1 MNISELRESNEL
13 VNLFCTLA
21 EIPSPSLQ
29 EEKVIEK
36 VKKLCPHVDIIFGT
50 HNIYKFAELL
60 VNSFESKRMVIDIW
74 KDTDQI
80 VEDLH

>member
-29 EEKVIEK
+29 EEKVIEWICNYCK
-36 VKKLCPHVDIIFGT
+36 ENNLQCETDD
-50 HNIYKFAELL
+50 YKNVYIKIPATDPTKESVLL
-60 VNSFESKRMVIDIW
+60 FVSKI
-74 KDTDQI
+74 
-80 VEDLH
+80 